1 MKYLKVTFL
10 FFLILSLLQI
20 TSCNN
25 KERIETSKKSSTDS
39 VGFYMQKMKDA
50 SFGDAICLKYANKA
64 LKIEKKKQS

>member
-1 MKYLKVTFL
+1 M
-10 FFLILSLLQI
+10 QI